1 MRRRASV
8 FQARHVAALRW
19 KIAPIVVDML
29 AIAATAG
36 VPQPQRGVLQRNR
49 RKLALRCSLH
59 ECALFMLSQL
69 RPGCFSVCT
78 EMQENIAQHYP
89 PRARR
94 AHEVC
99 GPGACS
105 FAFAL
110 AAQTDRPVIWVREAW
125 RSDSINPQGAAAF
138 FNPDDLLVAR
148 ARDQTELLAVSE
160 EALRSGAVDLVVLE
174 VSKAFDLTAGR
185 RLQLAAEAGKA
196 TALAIIP
203 EGMGSNAAESRW
215 HCTPVFDPEDSTLQR
230 WKLIK
235 NKSGT
240 LGDWNVRW
248 DAEARRVIVA
258 SQAGQRPGSQDA
270 AG

>member
-1 MRRRASV
+1 M
-8 FQARHVAALRW
+8 
-19 KIAPIVVDML
+19 
-29 AIAATAG
+29 
-36 VPQPQRGVLQRNR
+36 
-49 RKLALRCSLH
+49 
-59 ECALFMLSQL
+59 
-69 RPGCFSVCT
+69 
-78 EMQENIAQHYP
+78 
-89 PRARR
+89 
-94 AHEVC
+94 
-99 GPGACS
+99 
-105 FAFAL
+105 
-110 AAQTDRPVIWVREAW
+110 WVREAW

-138 FNPDDLLVAR
+138 VNPDDLLVAR
-148 ARDQTELLAVSE
+148 AKDQTELLAVAE

-174 VSKAFDLTAGR
+174 VSKAVDLTAGR
-185 RLQLAAEAGKA
+185 RLQLAAETGKA

-230 WKLIK
+230 WQLIK

-248 DAEARRVIVA
+248 DAEARRVIVV